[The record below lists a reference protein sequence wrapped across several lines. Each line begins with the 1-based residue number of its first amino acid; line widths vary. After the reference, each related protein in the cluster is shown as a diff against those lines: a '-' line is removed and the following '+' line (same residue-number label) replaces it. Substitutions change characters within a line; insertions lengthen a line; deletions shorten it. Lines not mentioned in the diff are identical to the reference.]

1 MGVERQWSALLLLLL
16 TVPLHAQ
23 RILERRVQV
32 IANHVRLSEALSL
45 VARDG
50 AFQLSYNAASVNED
64 SMVVATL
71 NGTVEESLHTLVG
84 NRFQL
89 KETGKHIILLGP
101 QGHRDKFKISGS
113 VYDQKGGGPLV
124 GVYVHEVDGKAME
137 VTDALGT
144 FQLSVSGEQERTAIL
159 LMRKEYHDTVV
170 YVGRDGALGRVP
182 MRKRATVDRVEP
194 LCIHE
199 RCQVSDLGVARLLIP
214 NAQLDQGTD
223 LSFSEERNWQI
234 TLVPTIS
241 SNGQIAPV
249 VVNRYS
255 LNMVAGYS
263 RGLNGIELAGVANV
277 ESHDV
282 NGLQIAGI
290 TNLVGRNTKGV
301 QIAGGI
307 NHTMRSLEGVQISG
321 IGNTVWD
328 TLSGVQ
334 ISYGVNVVKG
344 GLRGVQI
351 SGSCNLATQNVDG
364 TQISGGVNITPK
376 DVRKAQISGTGNYA
390 RNVSG
395 AQLTAGVNIARDTVG
410 GGQVGFGGNYAR
422 HVTGGQFS
430 FGVNIAP
437 GDVSGGQ
444 VGFGLNYAGS
454 VTGGQFSFGA
464 NVVPGAVEA
473 GQVGFGLNYAGT
485 ITGGQ
490 FSFGLNAVAGTA
502 KGTQVGALNF
512 ARYCSGGQWG
522 LLNMNDSISGYAI
535 GILSFSLR
543 GYHRVDVITNDV
555 MPLSVQFRT
564 GTRGFHNILGYS
576 PQTAPNGRWGF
587 LYGIGTEPRIGKN
600 GFLNIDLTGE
610 QIVEQT
616 QWVDAVN
623 ILGRFS
629 VAYGHKL
636 FGPTLFSIGPVA
648 NVLFTDWRSG
658 ESGLY
663 LSSLPPTKP
672 AYEERN
678 GTTRISGWLGWKASV
693 GVRF

>member
-1 MGVERQWSALLLLLL
+1 MAVRRPWYALFFLLL

-32 IANHVRLSEALSL
+32 IANNVRLSEALSL

-64 SMVVATL
+64 SLVRTTL
-71 NGTVEESLHTLVG
+71 NGSVEESLHALVG

-89 KETGKHIILLGP
+89 KETGNHIILLGP
-101 QGHRDKFKISGS
+101 EGHRDKFQVSGT
-113 VYDQKGGGPLV
+113 VYDQKVGGPVV

-137 VTDALGT
+137 MTDALGT
-144 FQLSVSGEQERTAIL
+144 FKLSVSGEHDRTAIL

-182 MRKRATVDRVEP
+182 MRKRAIMERIEP

-223 LSFSEERNWQI
+223 LSFSEKRNWQI
-234 TLVPTIS
+234 TLIPTVS

-249 VVNRYS
+249 AVNRYS
-255 LNMVAGYS
+255 LNVFAGYS
-263 RGLNGIELAGVANV
+263 RGLNGIEVGGLANI

-282 NGLQIAGI
+282 VGLQVAGL

-334 ISYGVNVVKG
+334 ITYGVNVVKG

-351 SGSCNLATQNVDG
+351 SGTCNLATQNVDG
-364 TQISGGVNITPK
+364 TQISAGINITPK

-395 AQLTAGVNIARDTVG
+395 AQLSVGVNIARDTVG
-410 GGQVGFGGNYAR
+410 GGQVGFAGNYAR
-422 HVTGGQFS
+422 HVTGGQFT
-430 FGVNIAP
+430 FGANIAP
-437 GDVSGGQ
+437 GKVSGGQ

-464 NVVPGAVEA
+464 NVVPGTVEA
-473 GQVGFGLNYAGT
+473 GQIGFGLNYAGN

-490 FSFGLNAVAGTA
+490 FGSGLNIVAGTA
-502 KGTQVGALNF
+502 KGAQVGALNF
-512 ARYCSGGQWG
+512 ARHCTGGQWG
-522 LLNMNDSISGYAI
+522 FLNFSDSLSGYSI
-535 GILSFSLR
+535 GLLSFSLK
-543 GYHRVDVITNDV
+543 GYHRFDVITNDV
-555 MPLSVQFRT
+555 MPLSAQFRT
-564 GTRGFHNILGYS
+564 GTRGFHNILGFS
-576 PQTAPNGRWGF
+576 PQVEPNGRWGF

-616 QWVDAVN
+616 EWVDAIN
-623 ILGRFS
+623 IMGRFS
-629 VAYGHKL
+629 LAYGHKL
-636 FGPTLFSIGPVA
+636 FGPMVLSAGPVV
-648 NVLFTDWRSG
+648 NMLVTDWHDP

-663 LSSLPPTKP
+663 LSSLPPSDP
-672 AYEERN
+672 MYEERD
-678 GTTRISGWLGWKASV
+678 GTTRISAWLGWKASL

>member
-1 MGVERQWSALLLLLL
+1 MGVERLWQALLFLLLAFP
-16 TVPLHAQ
+16 VNAQ
-23 RILERRVQV
+23 KILERRVQV
-32 IANHVRLSEALSL
+32 IANNVRLSEALSL
-45 VARDG
+45 VAHDG

-64 SMVVATL
+64 SLVEATL
-71 NGTVEESLHTLVG
+71 NGSVEESLHALVG
-84 NRFQL
+84 KGFQL
-89 KETGKHIILLGP
+89 KETGNHIILLGP
-101 QGHRDKFKISGS
+101 EGHRDKFKVSGS
-113 VYDQKGGGPLV
+113 VYDQKSGGPV
-124 GVYVHEVDGKAME
+124 AGVYVHEVDGKAMQ

-144 FQLSVSGEQERTAIL
+144 FKLSVSGEQDRTAIL

-170 YVGRDGALGRVP
+170 YVGRDGASASVP
-182 MRKRATVDRVEP
+182 LRKRATMEHVEP

-199 RCQVSDLGVARLLIP
+199 RCQVADLGVARLLIP
-214 NAQLDQGTD
+214 NAQLEQGTD
-223 LSFSEERNWQI
+223 LSFSEKRNWQI
-234 TLVPTIS
+234 TLIPTVS
-241 SNGQIAPV
+241 SNRQIAPV

-255 LNMVAGYS
+255 LNVLAGYS
-263 RGLNGIELAGVANV
+263 RGLNGIEVGGLANV

-282 NGLQIAGI
+282 VGLQIAGI

-334 ISYGVNVVKG
+334 ITYGVNVVKG

-351 SGSCNLATQNVDG
+351 SGTCNLATQNVDG
-364 TQISGGVNITPK
+364 TQISAGINVTPK

-395 AQLTAGVNIARDTVG
+395 AQLSAGVNIARDTVG

-430 FGVNIAP
+430 FGANIAP
-437 GDVSGGQ
+437 GKVSGGQ
-444 VGFGLNYAGS
+444 IGFGLNYAGS

-464 NVVPGAVEA
+464 NVVPGTVEA
-473 GQVGFGLNYAGT
+473 GQIGFGLNYAGN

-490 FSFGLNAVAGTA
+490 FGFGINAVAGKA
-502 KGTQVGALNF
+502 QGAQVGALNF
-512 ARYCSGGQWG
+512 ARHCSGGQLG
-522 LLNMNDSISGYAI
+522 LLNFSDSLSGYSI
-535 GILSFSLR
+535 GLLSFSLK
-543 GYHRVDVITNDV
+543 GYHRFDVITNDV
-555 MPLSVQFRT
+555 MPLSAQFRT

-576 PQTAPNGRWGF
+576 PQVEPGARWGF
-587 LYGIGTEPRIGKN
+587 LYGIGTGPRIGKN

-616 QWVDAVN
+616 EWVDAIN

-629 VAYGHKL
+629 LAYGHKL
-636 FGPTLFSIGPVA
+636 IGPL
-648 NVLFTDWRSG
+648 VLSAGPVLNMLVTDWHDP

-663 LSSLPPTKP
+663 LSSLPPADP
-672 AYEERN
+672 MYEERD
-678 GTTRISGWLGWKASV
+678 GTTRITGWFGWKASL